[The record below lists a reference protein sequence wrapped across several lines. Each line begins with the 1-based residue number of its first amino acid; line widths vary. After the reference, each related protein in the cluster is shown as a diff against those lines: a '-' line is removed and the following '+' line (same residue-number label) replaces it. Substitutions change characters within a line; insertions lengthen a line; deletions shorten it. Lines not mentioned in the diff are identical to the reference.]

1 MVYFMSHANFCLFL
15 VLKTS
20 RRDNALQSLKDKG
33 LHCNDYQPLIFC
45 RFEFGSLYKVPLLT
59 FSLLWKTKMSLN
71 FEQESCPDEF
81 IIIKQN
87 QLLMDSRP
95 IIFFLFIRLYGL
107 KSTFFSLWHHRRLIC
122 FIKRRRKGENSNL

>member
-1 MVYFMSHANFCLFL
+1 MQKLCTRVRRTFGFHLCIHNITYILDNRETYQKYVKHRKKVRIMIYDITLHKQMVYFMSHANFCLFL

-59 FSLLWKTKMSLN
+59 FSCRRQKCLLILNKSLALMS
-71 FEQESCPDEF
+71 S
-81 IIIKQN
+81 
-87 QLLMDSRP
+87 
-95 IIFFLFIRLYGL
+95 
-107 KSTFFSLWHHRRLIC
+107 
-122 FIKRRRKGENSNL
+122 